1 MTKSELR
8 HIENDVIT
16 LINEVL
22 DLVKDKKFSDYVLL
36 LARASYQ
43 VELEHTGVSPY
54 VLSSQLEIHQDI
66 TRERFLVEYLNS
78 YVSLLDEDVIMAD
91 DVKEFNLNIQMM
103 IYSMIWES
111 HILLKYLLRIG
122 GILSGEPY
130 LWKIDF
136 ESVNRKGRIVPCS
149 KCKIIEDQILKSLK
163 SSCPDLETFIR
174 ENYDHQLRNN
184 FAHALYDIRIDYN
197 AIVFWESDR
206 FMEKKRIGIN
216 DWERIFLNSVFLS
229 YHLPRLIKGR
239 SNSFMIDYPDIN
251 EVVIDWPL
259 HYNPG
264 KILPIAIYPQK
275 VQNEVEFSFHAPV
288 AK

>member
-1 MTKSELR
+1 MTKSEFR
-8 HIENDVIT
+8 HIENDVIA
-16 LINEVL
+16 LLREVL

-43 VELEHTGVSPY
+43 VELEHTSVSPY

-78 YVSLLDEDVIMAD
+78 YVSLLDEDVIIID

-111 HILLKYLLRIG
+111 HMLLKYLLRIG
-122 GILSGEPY
+122 GILSGKPY

-136 ESVNRKGRIVPCS
+136 ESVNRKGQIVPCS

-229 YHLPRLIKGR
+229 YYLPRLIKER
-239 SNSFMIDYPDIN
+239 SNSFMIDYPDVN
-251 EVVIDWPL
+251 EVVIDWPSF
-259 HYNPG
+259 YNPG
-264 KILPIAIYPQK
+264 QILPIVIYPRK

>member
-43 VELEHTGVSPY
+43 VELEQTSVSPY

-78 YVSLLDEDVIMAD
+78 YETLLDEDVIIAD

-229 YHLPRLIKGR
+229 YHLPRLIKER
-239 SNSFMIDYPDIN
+239 SNSFMIDYPDMN
-251 EVVIDWPL
+251 KVVIDWPS
-259 HYNPG
+259 YDNPG
-264 KILPIAIYPQK
+264 KNFSIAIYPQK

-288 AK
+288 TK